1 MRSLGKTKT
10 MRIEDYMSSPV
21 MITQRNVSIQHLKDM
36 LTRKGLSAVPVLEED
51 GTITGIVTSND
62 LVRANNE
69 DAVVQDIMSDRVH
82 IVMKNNRVKDAA
94 GMMVKN
100 NVHHL
105 VVMEEGKVVGM
116 ISSMDIMK
124 VFSETA

>member
-1 MRSLGKTKT
+1 

-21 MITQRNVSIQHLKDM
+21 MITQRNVSIKHLKEM

-51 GTITGIVTSND
+51 GTITGIVTSSD
-62 LVRANNE
+62 LVQATND

-82 IVMKNNRVKDAA
+82 IAMKNNRLKDAA

-100 NVHHL
+100 KVHHL
-105 VVMEEGKVVGM
+105 VVMEEGNVVGM

-124 VFSETA
+124 VFAETE